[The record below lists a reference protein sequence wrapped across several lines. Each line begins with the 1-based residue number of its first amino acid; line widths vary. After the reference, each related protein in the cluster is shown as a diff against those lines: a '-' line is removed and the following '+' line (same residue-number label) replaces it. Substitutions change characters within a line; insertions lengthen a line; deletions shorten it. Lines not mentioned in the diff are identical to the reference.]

1 LSAALI
7 VETAGFGAGIGR
19 REQRRHAVRAQ
30 HDRSLQLI
38 LRHHAWCD
46 DRTENKN
53 AQKTRSMFLEI
64 QIETAEITQTGSGQT
79 YGNSD
84 ANFCGLLSVGSHA
97 TIRLNDFYGQGTEAD
112 GACVHVHI
120 KQQNGT

>member
-1 LSAALI
+1 LKRLDSEQVSDGGNSDGMLFERNTIALFNSFSGI
-7 VETAGFGAGIGR
+7 TPGATTAR
-19 REQRRHAVRAQ
+19 KTKTR
-30 HDRSLQLI
+30 
-38 LRHHAWCD
+38 
-46 DRTENKN
+46 K
-53 AQKTRSMFLEI
+53 KTRSMFLEI